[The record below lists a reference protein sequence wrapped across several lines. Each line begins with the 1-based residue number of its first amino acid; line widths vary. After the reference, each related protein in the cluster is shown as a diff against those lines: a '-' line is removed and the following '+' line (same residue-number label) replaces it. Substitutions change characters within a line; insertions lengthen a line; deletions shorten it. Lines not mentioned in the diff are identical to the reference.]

1 MPILRRLD
9 FEYSKMPPYILMR
22 DYFEF
27 LRAIPLQRVGYIRV
41 THPLFYLSVLPFDLH
56 VLGLP
61 LAFILSQDQ
70 TLLCIFFIS
79 FFSFP
84 VLGSIFGINFSLF
97 PYLSDFLAHLL
108 KELFRFRLPLPLF
121 FPLPSPSL
129 ANAKLHLF
137 SFSTTLFLTFFS
149 FIFIPIDYHYFIPY
163 STLTPTPVFASSCP
177 LPPLFFSFLYI
188 VSTPFSHFPSFIHRF
203 YSFFPLPIFPL
214 FTTSLFLPLL
224 LVLYLIN
231 ITTIFPFHVH
241 LQLE

>member
-41 THPLFYLSVLPFDLH
+41 THPSATLLPF
-56 VLGLP
+56 GLTVR
-61 LAFILSQDQ
+61 LA
-70 TLLCIFFIS
+70 CIRPAASVHPEPGSNSSLYISIS

-97 PYLSDFLAHLL
+97 PYLSDS
-108 KELFRFRLPLPLF
+108 LPLRLFGSSSQRTFSLQTSSHSLLSYPLSVFSEYKITPF
-121 FPLPSPSL
+121 F
-129 ANAKLHLF
+129 
-137 SFSTTLFLTFFS
+137 FLYNTFFDFFL

-177 LPPLFFSFLYI
+177 FPPLFFSFLYI
-188 VSTPFSHFPSFIHRF
+188 ISTPFSHFPSFLFSQLPFFSPCYLF
-203 YSFFPLPIFPL
+203 Y
-214 FTTSLFLPLL
+214 TLL
-224 LVLYLIN
+224 I
-231 ITTIFPFHVH
+231 
-241 LQLE
+241 

>member
-41 THPLFYLSVLPFDLH
+41 THPSATLLPF
-56 VLGLP
+56 GLTVR
-61 LAFILSQDQ
+61 LA
-70 TLLCIFFIS
+70 CIRPAASVHPEPGSNSSLYISIS

-108 KELFRFRLPLPLF
+108 KELFRFRLPLTLF
-121 FPLPSPSL
+121 FPIPSPSL

-137 SFSTTLFLTFFS
+137 SFSTTLFLTFF
-149 FIFIPIDYHYFIPY
+149 IYFLFPLIIT
-163 STLTPTPVFASSCP
+163 TLY
-177 LPPLFFSFLYI
+177 LLFFSFLYI
-188 VSTPFSHFPSFIHRF
+188 ISTPF
-203 YSFFPLPIFPL
+203 L
-214 FTTSLFLPLL
+214 
-224 LVLYLIN
+224 
-231 ITTIFPFHVH
+231 TIF
-241 LQLE
+241 E

>member
-41 THPLFYLSVLPFDLH
+41 THPSATLLPF
-56 VLGLP
+56 GLTVR
-61 LAFILSQDQ
+61 LA
-70 TLLCIFFIS
+70 CIRPAASVHPEPGSNSSLYISIS

-108 KELFRFRLPLPLF
+108 KELFPF
-121 FPLPSPSL
+121 F
-129 ANAKLHLF
+129 
-137 SFSTTLFLTFFS
+137 FLYNTFFD
-149 FIFIPIDYHYFIPY
+149 FFYLFFIPIDYHYFIPY

-177 LPPLFFSFLYI
+177 FPPLFFSFLYI
-188 VSTPFSHFPSFIHRF
+188 ISTPFSHFPSFLFSQLPFFSPCYLF
-203 YSFFPLPIFPL
+203 YTLLIKYKIFTKI
-214 FTTSLFLPLL
+214 FR
-224 LVLYLIN
+224 N
-231 ITTIFPFHVH
+231 ITQISH
-241 LQLE
+241 

>member
-1 MPILRRLD
+1 
-9 FEYSKMPPYILMR
+9 MR
-22 DYFEF
+22 VYFEF
-27 LRAIPLQRVGYIRV
+27 LRAIPLQRVGCIRV
-41 THPLFYLSVLPFDLH
+41 THPSATLSTFRYLPFDLH

-70 TLLCIFFIS
+70 TLLCIFFS

-137 SFSTTLFLTFFS
+137 SFSTTLFLTFFHLFLSLLILTALYLSLPSLLPPFLPLPAPYPLYSSPFFTS
-149 FIFIPIDYHYFIPY
+149 FLLLFFYLPPFHLFSASSLHILIILFIPY
-163 STLTPTPVFASSCP
+163 
-177 LPPLFFSFLYI
+177 
-188 VSTPFSHFPSFIHRF
+188 
-203 YSFFPLPIFPL
+203 
-214 FTTSLFLPLL
+214 
-224 LVLYLIN
+224 
-231 ITTIFPFHVH
+231 
-241 LQLE
+241 

>member
-41 THPLFYLSVLPFDLH
+41 THPSATLLPF
-56 VLGLP
+56 GLTVR
-61 LAFILSQDQ
+61 LA
-70 TLLCIFFIS
+70 CIRPAASVHPEPGSNSSLYISIS

-108 KELFRFRLPLPLF
+108 KELFRFRLPLTLF
-121 FPLPSPSL
+121 FPIPSPSL

-137 SFSTTLFLTFFS
+137 SFSTTLFLTFFYLFLSLLIITTLYLTLPSLLPPFLPLPAPFPLFSSPFYTS
-149 FIFIPIDYHYFIPY
+149 FLLLFPTSHLSSFHNFPFSPPVTCFIPY
-163 STLTPTPVFASSCP
+163 
-177 LPPLFFSFLYI
+177 
-188 VSTPFSHFPSFIHRF
+188 
-203 YSFFPLPIFPL
+203 
-214 FTTSLFLPLL
+214 
-224 LVLYLIN
+224 
-231 ITTIFPFHVH
+231 
-241 LQLE
+241 

>member
-41 THPLFYLSVLPFDLH
+41 THPSATLLPF
-56 VLGLP
+56 GLTVR
-61 LAFILSQDQ
+61 LA
-70 TLLCIFFIS
+70 CIRPAASVHPEPGSNSSLYISIS

-108 KELFRFRLPLPLF
+108 KELFQTSSHSLLSYPLSVFSECKITPF
-121 FPLPSPSL
+121 F
-129 ANAKLHLF
+129 
-137 SFSTTLFLTFFS
+137 FLYNTFFDFFL

-177 LPPLFFSFLYI
+177 FPPLFFSFLYI
-188 VSTPFSHFPSFIHRF
+188 VSTPFF
-203 YSFFPLPIFPL
+203 
-214 FTTSLFLPLL
+214 FLPPFLL
-224 LVLYLIN
+224 FSASSLHILI
-231 ITTIFPFHVH
+231 ILFIPY
-241 LQLE
+241 